1 MALPP
6 LCGKF
11 SYICGLLRNSVK
23 FYDQSTEAFM
33 ITSQVILKPG
43 REKSVKNR
51 HPWIFSGAINRVE
64 GNPANGDVVDVW
76 DSKAR
81 FLARGIY
88 NEKSQIQVR
97 LLSWNPNDLIDENF
111 WRRRIRR
118 AVAGRQ
124 ALIEDQNTD
133 AYRLIHSEA
142 DGIPGFIAD
151 QYGPWLV
158 VQFLSLAAE
167 KHRAAIIEA
176 LLDFV
181 APQGIYDRSDVD
193 VREQEGLVS
202 TTGTIWGENPPD
214 FIEIME
220 NGHAFLI
227 DIKLGHKTGFYLDQR
242 ENRQTLTKYCR
253 NKEVLNAFSYTG
265 SFSVYAAH
273 AGATRVTNI
282 DTSERALQL
291 AERNMRR
298 NGFGDREDTY
308 ANVDVFEVLRSY
320 ADNNWKFDVII
331 LDPPKF
337 AHSKQQVEKA
347 TRGYKDINLLA
358 MKLAKPGGIL
368 LTFSCSGAVSSDL
381 FQKVLFGAAVDARR
395 TVQIIERLS
404 QGPDH
409 PILLTHPE
417 SEYLKGCVCRVW

>member
-1 MALPP
+1 
-6 LCGKF
+6 
-11 SYICGLLRNSVK
+11 
-23 FYDQSTEAFM
+23 M

-51 HPWIFSGAINRVE
+51 HPWVFSGAINRVE
-64 GNPANGDVVDVW
+64 GDPANGDVVDVW

-81 FLARGIY
+81 FQARGIY
-88 NEKSQIQVR
+88 NAKSQIQVR
-97 LLSWNPNDLIDENF
+97 LLSWNPNDLIDEDF

-133 AYRLIHSEA
+133 AYRLIHAEA

-167 KHRAAIIEA
+167 RHRTAIIEA

-181 APQGIYDRSDVD
+181 APQGIYDRSDVE
-193 VREQEGLVS
+193 VREQEGLVP
-202 TTGTIWGENPPD
+202 TTGPIWGEYPPD
-214 FIEIME
+214 LIEIRE
-220 NGHAFLI
+220 NGHAFLV

-265 SFSVYAAH
+265 GFSVYAAQ
-273 AGATRVTNI
+273 AGATRIINI

-337 AHSKQQVEKA
+337 AHSKQQVPKA

-368 LTFSCSGAVSSDL
+368 LTFSCSGSVNSDL

-395 TVQIIERLS
+395 TVQIIERLW
-404 QGPDH
+404 QGQDH
-409 PILLTHPE
+409 PVLLTHPE
-417 SEYLKGCVCRVW
+417 SDYLKGCVCRVW